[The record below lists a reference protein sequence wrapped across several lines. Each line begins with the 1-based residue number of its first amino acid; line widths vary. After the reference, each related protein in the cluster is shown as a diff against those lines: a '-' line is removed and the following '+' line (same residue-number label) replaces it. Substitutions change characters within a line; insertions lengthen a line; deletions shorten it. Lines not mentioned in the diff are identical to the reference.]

1 MADDENIIGKEMKRI
16 FDASSE
22 EESRKRFNEFRE
34 TWDNRYAEV
43 TYNMETRQYIKLTYY
58 IYSQLNNECNRIN
71 EYGRKIKL
79 RYHEKNKD
87 YRFIPGLRISKKL
100 RAYK

>member
-1 MADDENIIGKEMKRI
+1 MKRI

-22 EESRKRFNEFRE
+22 EESRKRFNEFKE
-34 TWDNRYAEV
+34 TWNNRYAEV
-43 TYNMETRQYIKLTYY
+43 IYNTETRQYIKLTYH

-79 RYHEKNKD
+79 RYH
-87 YRFIPGLRISKKL
+87 RRIKIIDL
-100 RAYK
+100 FPV